1 VTERPSPVESPA
13 PTRRDRLAGLGRSEA
28 LGESTLWPAAAAITA
43 ACLYGTMPVRFVS
56 GSAEFVSIVRWLVP
70 AFTVALVI
78 PLVLTS
84 PHHRIAQSLGR
95 RRVALTVIAVITAA
109 NATSIVLLVH
119 LIVTG
124 HKVDAHELIR
134 ASIHIWCV
142 NVIVFGLWFWQF
154 DSGGPAARRI
164 AHDTPPDFL
173 FPQQEAPG
181 FAPRA
186 WQPEFLDYLYVSF
199 TNSVA
204 FSPTDA
210 MPLTRW
216 AKMLMLVESATSL
229 LLLVM
234 VAARAVNVLN
244 S

>member
-1 VTERPSPVESPA
+1 MAETPSPVEAPA
-13 PTRRDRLAGLGRSEA
+13 RSRRDRIAALGRQEA

-56 GSAEFVSIVRWLVP
+56 GSAEFVSIVRWVVP
-70 AFTVALVI
+70 VLTVALVV
-78 PLVLTS
+78 PLVLTA
-84 PHHRIAQSLGR
+84 PRHRVVQSLGR
-95 RRVALTVIAVITAA
+95 RRVALAVIAMITAA
-109 NATSIVLLVH
+109 NAVSIVLLVD
-119 LIVTG
+119 LIVRG

-134 ASIHIWCV
+134 AAIHIWCV

-154 DSGGPAARRI
+154 DTGGPAARQLT
-164 AHDTPPDFL
+164 HDQPPDFL
-173 FPQQEAPG
+173 FPQQEAPE
-181 FAPRA
+181 FAPTSWR
-186 WQPEFLDYLYVSF
+186 PEFLDYLYLSF